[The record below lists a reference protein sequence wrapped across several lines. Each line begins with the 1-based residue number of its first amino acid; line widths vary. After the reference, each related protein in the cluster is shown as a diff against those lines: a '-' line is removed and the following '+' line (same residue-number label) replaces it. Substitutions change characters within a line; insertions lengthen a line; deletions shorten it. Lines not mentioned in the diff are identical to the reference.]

1 MSPHGKKREVQKI
14 IRLKILESAKIIL
27 LLKGYQLLHGTN
39 KDVGDF
45 QITGKIKRIED
56 KCFEGNITQQWN
68 DIIDH
73 NKKYWD
79 DIILN
84 AVMRFLFYLF
94 PRDYVIKIQ
103 FNSDFKA
110 EKRINGYLF
119 TNFPGDTNEDK

>member
-1 MSPHGKKREVQKI
+1 MSAVRLFFGVFFIPAEFTDIYFEV
-14 IRLKILESAKIIL
+14 
-27 LLKGYQLLHGTN
+27 KGE
-39 KDVGDF
+39 
-45 QITGKIKRIED
+45 IKRIGD
-56 KCFEGNITQQWN
+56 KCFEGNITYQWN

-84 AVMRFLFYLF
+84 AVMRFLFYFL